1 MDNQSVNN
9 FNIIQNS
16 NKEMLDYFNSVF
28 IETLESIQEFKTQVF
43 EIDIKI
49 DELEKTRNLYA
60 FKSSS
65 RKSVFTPTTSD
76 DFDNERS
83 KIIDN
88 QINDLVS
95 VKESLYSKIASLEH
109 TLKTVKKRITHL
121 SGAEAAIKELGAQI
135 APDTLSGSNS
145 NEDVDFEFIQEP
157 SDKSNANHGYNILMQ
172 AAFDQSFYATLIDR
186 NLKDNIV
193 AINHKLDMLSY
204 LLSTDV
210 NRARLTIQELSQT
223 SKKLIDSVEDIS
235 SKLDYKQ
242 DSSLPICTILD
253 EFIMQQRDKHPEC
266 IIDTDIECA
275 DYELLYHPVFTIN
288 LIKLLNIFFDN
299 IYKHSNANSINL
311 RICLTKNKVD
321 ANLTD
326 NGIGINSDYLSNSPW
341 YSSLH
346 KAHETI
352 YLLGG
357 TINISGDLS
366 CGTTIKFNFPVM
378 E

>member
-235 SKLDYKQ
+235 SKLDDKL

>member
-135 APDTLSGSNS
+135 APDTLSDSNS

-157 SDKSNANHGYNILMQ
+157 SDKGKENHGYNILMQ

-235 SKLDYKQ
+235 SKLDYKL

>member
-235 SKLDYKQ
+235 SKLDYKL

-266 IIDTDIECA
+266 IIDTDIECT
-275 DYELLYHPVFTIN
+275 DYELVYHPVFTIN
-288 LIKLLNIFFDN
+288 LMKLLNIFFDN

>member
-157 SDKSNANHGYNILMQ
+157 SDKGKENHGYNILMQ

-186 NLKDNIV
+186 ILKDNIV

-235 SKLDYKQ
+235 SKLDYKL

-311 RICLTKNKVD
+311 RICLTKNKID